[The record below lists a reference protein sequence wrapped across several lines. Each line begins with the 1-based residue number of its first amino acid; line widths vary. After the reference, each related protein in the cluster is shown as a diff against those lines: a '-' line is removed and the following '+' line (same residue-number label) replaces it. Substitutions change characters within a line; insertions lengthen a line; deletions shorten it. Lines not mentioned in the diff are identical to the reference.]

1 MTGRREQR
9 NGWTESK
16 KKRARAV
23 GERGGGREGREACF
37 EWQKIKTKDFLWR
50 RGRESGYSV
59 GGVFATR
66 ADWPTEYRVGLDT
79 LKAGLPRFMQIL
91 AQGKH
96 ASMYLA
102 SCCVYQNP

>member
-1 MTGRREQR
+1 MAKNQNKGLFVAKRER
-9 NGWTESK
+9 ES
-16 KKRARAV
+16 
-23 GERGGGREGREACF
+23 GNGGG
-37 EWQKIKTKDFLWR
+37 
-50 RGRESGYSV
+50 GYSV